1 MSKKRRDEK
10 RDELKQYEDITVAN
24 MNIEGMPWYV
34 KKPEDLRSSGASAA
48 NSGKAADSGLSQV
61 TDKEILTPKE
71 TRQLIINSVL
81 AALFIGGV
89 FLFAIFLFLLFCV
102 YVWF

>member
-1 MSKKRRDEK
+1 MGKKRKDEK
-10 RDELKQYEDITVAN
+10 KEELKQYEDITVAN

-34 KKPEDLRSSGASAA
+34 KKPEDLRPSGATSA
-48 NSGKAADSGLSQV
+48 NSGKGSDAGASRLAN
-61 TDKEILTPKE
+61 EEMLTPKE
-71 TRQLIINSVL
+71 TRRLIVNSVL

-89 FLFAIFLFLLFCV
+89 FLFAIFLFLLFCI